1 MRKPFAELFEIME
14 ARRRQVEAGEVPP
27 ASRFEPGRQMG
38 RWARGCPDAETLCGW
53 VDGQL
58 RRKSPQRWL
67 AVWQHVHIRRCQ
79 ACQEEIGT
87 LAHAI
92 RPSRE
97 VTPHEPFR
105 PAGLGLALRRLRGAW
120 QLKSPLAWAS
130 CGLLVVVTLSLWSL
144 DNQKPLE
151 IVGEPLEPALMEE
164 TRELTWV
171 HSESATSSV
180 TEQAENTTIWGD

>member
-27 ASRFEPGRQMG
+27 ASHFEPGRQMG
-38 RWARGCPDAETLCGW
+38 GWARGCPDAETLCGW

-67 AVWQHVHIRRCQ
+67 AVWQHVHIRRCR

-87 LAHAI
+87 LAQTI
-92 RPSRE
+92 RPSSE

-105 PAGLGLALRRLRGAW
+105 PAGLGLTPRRLRGAW

-130 CGLLVVVTLSLWSL
+130 CGLVIVVALSLWSL
-144 DNQKPLE
+144 GDQRPLG
-151 IVGEPLEPALMEE
+151 IIGAPFEPALVEE
-164 TRELTWV
+164 TRELTRV
-171 HSESATSSV
+171 HGESATSSA
-180 TEQAENTTIWGD
+180 TEQAENTTVWGD

>member
-67 AVWQHVHIRRCQ
+67 AVWQHVHIRRCR

-144 DNQKPLE
+144 DNQRPLE

-180 TEQAENTTIWGD
+180 AEQAENTTIWGD